1 MNYKLEG
8 AGETIVFVHG
18 LSDSLLYWE
27 ILAANLKNDYQVLR
41 VDLRGHGETPLGDEE
56 ISIGL
61 FSDDLK
67 SLLEELGIEKINLVG
82 FSLGGAIGLDFTIR
96 YPQYVSSLVLMST
109 FFKADDNTRNIF
121 NGFTSKLSRSF
132 EDFYD
137 YILPMVLCPHVI
149 EDNRSE
155 LELLKQ
161 MASKTA
167 NTQAYINV
175 AEACMYFNVE
185 NDLSQITCPTLVL
198 AGKYDDIFDI
208 SSQNDLKNRI
218 DNAELIIF
226 DDVKHNLLIG
236 KNNEKILKVLK
247 NFLKNKD
254 K

>member
-8 AGETIVFVHG
+8 TGETIVFVHG

-41 VDLRGHGETPLGDEE
+41 VDLRGHGETSLGDEE

-61 FSDDLK
+61 FADDLK
-67 SLLEELGIEKINLVG
+67 GLLDELGIEKVNLVG
-82 FSLGGAIGLDFTIR
+82 FSLGGAISLDFTIR

-109 FFKADDNTRNIF
+109 FFKADDNARDIF
-121 NGFTSKLSRSF
+121 NGFKSNLSNSF
-132 EDFYD
+132 DDFYD
-137 YILPMVLCPHVI
+137 YILPMVLCPQVI
-149 EDNRSE
+149 EDNQSE

-161 MASKTA
+161 ISSKTA
-167 NTQAYINV
+167 NTRAYIKA
-175 AEACMYFNVE
+175 AEACMDFNVE
-185 NDLSQITCPTLVL
+185 NELSQITCPTLVL
-198 AGKYDDIFDI
+198 AGKYDVIFDV

-218 DNAELIIF
+218 DNAELIVF